1 MNKITNCFLILVMSL
16 ELSIILLLVG
26 AAVFIVGMN
35 MMSSGLK
42 KSTGRGLRR
51 LLKRIRNNRFAGLAI
66 GTAATALIQSSAATS
81 IMAIG
86 FINAGAMT
94 IFQGVCII
102 LGAYIGTTV
111 TGLLASLSSFPI
123 SQYFILLAVIGV
135 ILMFIKKEKVKNIG
149 EILAG
154 LGLLFFGLYTMQ
166 STLKSGTGCQEL
178 IDGIKAFFAAIEFPP
193 LLMLIGAIATALL
206 QSSSATSGIAIAMV
220 GAGSLTF
227 NDAIYLVLGATIGTV
242 ITTIIATIGSN
253 VNAKRTAMICL
264 VIRIFTALVALA
276 IYWPLQNYIGNA
288 LQSAFAPDPT
298 DPTGLGLAVALFLI
312 AYNVVFMLAIL
323 PLVQVFE
330 KVSIKLIKDKDEEKM
345 KKAIKYIDKHLLDTP
360 TVALMQV
367 KREIINMMTLAHE
380 NLKLGFNR
388 ILTQDTSHD
397 KELIETE
404 DKIDYINNQI
414 TSFLIDLTNRLSSKD
429 EKSAG
434 SYFHV
439 VNDIERIGDHA
450 YNFYESS
457 LKMVDNDLAFSET
470 AKKEFQEMFDIID
483 KMFDL
488 SYVIFHDQSQENL
501 KKLHDLETQTD
512 ALKNKLSSAHYER
525 IQNNTCKMENS
536 PFYTT
541 LVSELERVADHL
553 VNIGYS
559 IVNPT
564 GDDLSEKQLNKQY
577 E

>member
-1 MNKITNCFLILVMSL
+1 MDVGKLITDLIL
-16 ELSIILLLVG
+16 ILVG
-26 AAVFIVGMN
+26 AAVFIIGMN

-42 KSTGRGLRR
+42 KATGRGLRR
-51 LLKRIRNNRFAGLAI
+51 LLKRIRNNRFAGLGI
-66 GTAATALIQSSAATS
+66 GTAATALVQSSAATS

-111 TGLLASLSSFPI
+111 TGLLASLSTFSF
-123 SQYFILLAVIGV
+123 SSYFIILAVIGV
-135 ILMFIKKEKVKNIG
+135 ILMFFKEERIKSIG

-154 LGLLFFGLYTMQ
+154 LGLLFFGLSTMSKTINNNVDIINGVQ
-166 STLKSGTGCQEL
+166 
-178 IDGIKAFFAAIEFPP
+178 AFFGASWMVPP
-193 LLMLIGAIATALL
+193 LLMLVGALITALF

-220 GAGSLTF
+220 SGGALGF
-227 NDAIYLVLGATIGTV
+227 NNAIYIVLGGTIGTV
-242 ITTIIATIGSN
+242 ITTLIATIGSN
-253 VNAKRTAMICL
+253 VNAKRTGIICL
-264 VIRIFTALVALA
+264 IIRVFTGLVALA
-276 IYWPLQNYIGNA
+276 IYWPLESVLGNA
-288 LQSAFAPDPT
+288 LLTAFGSEA
-298 DPTGLGLAVALFLI
+298 LAVAMFLVI
-312 AYNVVFMLAIL
+312 YNVVFMLAIL
-323 PLVQVFE
+323 PFVQYFE
-330 KVSIKLIKDKDEEKM
+330 KLSIKLIKDKDEEKM
-345 KKAIKYIDKHLLDTP
+345 KQALKYIDKHLLDTP

-367 KREIINMMTLAHE
+367 KREIKNMMTLAHE

-388 ILTQDTSHD
+388 IVTQDTTND
-397 KELIETE
+397 KIIIETE

-414 TSFLIDLTNRLSSKD
+414 TAFLIELSNRLSNTD
-429 EKSAG
+429 EEAAG

-457 LKMVDNDLAFSET
+457 LKMVDNDLSFSDI
-470 AKKEFQEMFDIID
+470 AKKEFQEMFDVID

-488 SYVIFHDQSQENL
+488 AYAIFDNQTRANL
-501 KKLHDLETQTD
+501 KKLHDLEDQTD
-512 ALKNKLSSAHYER
+512 GLKNKLSSAHYER

-553 VNIGYS
+553 VNVGYS

-564 GDDLSEKQLNKQY
+564 GEDIFKKEKV
-577 E
+577 EA

>member
-1 MNKITNCFLILVMSL
+1 
-16 ELSIILLLVG
+16 
-26 AAVFIVGMN
+26 
-35 MMSSGLK
+35 
-42 KSTGRGLRR
+42 
-51 LLKRIRNNRFAGLAI
+51 
-66 GTAATALIQSSAATS
+66 
-81 IMAIG
+81 
-86 FINAGAMT
+86 
-94 IFQGVCII
+94 
-102 LGAYIGTTV
+102 
-111 TGLLASLSSFPI
+111 
-123 SQYFILLAVIGV
+123 
-135 ILMFIKKEKVKNIG
+135 
-149 EILAG
+149 
-154 LGLLFFGLYTMQ
+154 
-166 STLKSGTGCQEL
+166 
-178 IDGIKAFFAAIEFPP
+178 
-193 LLMLIGAIATALL
+193 
-206 QSSSATSGIAIAMV
+206 MV
-220 GAGSLTF
+220 GAGSLSF

-253 VNAKRTAMICL
+253 VNAKRTAVICL

-276 IYWPLQNYIGNA
+276 IYWPLQNVIGNA

-312 AYNVVFMLAIL
+312 AYNVIFMLAIL
-323 PLVQVFE
+323 PFVQVFE
-330 KVSIKLIKDKDEEKM
+330 KISIKVIKDKDEEKM

-380 NLKLGFNR
+380 NLKLGFVR

-397 KELIETE
+397 KEIIETE
-404 DKIDYINNQI
+404 DKIDFINNQI

-429 EKSAG
+429 EKAAG

-450 YNFYESS
+450 YNFYEQS
-457 LKMVDNDLAFSET
+457 LRMVDNDLAFSDT

-488 SYVIFHDQSQENL
+488 SYAIFHDQSQENL

-512 ALKNKLSSAHYER
+512 GLKNKLSSAHYER

-564 GDDLSEKQLNKQY
+564 GDDISEKQLNKQY